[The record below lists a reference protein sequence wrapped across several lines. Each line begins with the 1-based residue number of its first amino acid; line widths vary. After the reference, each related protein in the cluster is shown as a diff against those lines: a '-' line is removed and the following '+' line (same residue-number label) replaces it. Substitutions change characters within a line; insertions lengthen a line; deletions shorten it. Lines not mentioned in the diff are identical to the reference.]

1 MQRWIVAI
9 VIWAATAVTISAQT
23 LVIPVSANADGVN
36 QTKLRTDLQV
46 RTQGDAAAPF
56 TIEILE
62 TGADNSEPTTMD
74 RSIGIELTWLRVDA
88 RRVDQWFPVVLGYA
102 SVLPVLPAIFR
113 SRVAMRRAARG
124 RKAAWHAD

>member
-46 RTQGDAAAPF
+46 KTQGDAAAPF
-56 TIEILE
+56 TIELLE

-74 RSIGIELTWLRVDA
+74 RSIAAGESLRLGNVLETGFGFAGTSELRITIGA
-88 RRVDQWFPVVLGYA
+88 RFQDPK
-102 SVLPVLPAIFR
+102 I
-113 SRVAMRRAARG
+113 
-124 RKAAWHAD
+124 

>member
-9 VIWAATAVTISAQT
+9 VIWTATAVTISAQT

-113 SRVAMRRAARG
+113 SRVAMRRAA
-124 RKAAWHAD
+124 